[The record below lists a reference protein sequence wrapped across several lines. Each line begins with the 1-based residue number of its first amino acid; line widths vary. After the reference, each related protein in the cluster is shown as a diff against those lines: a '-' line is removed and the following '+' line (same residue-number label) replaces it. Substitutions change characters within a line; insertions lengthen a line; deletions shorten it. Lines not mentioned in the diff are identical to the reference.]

1 MSLAAG
7 AAALTPPLQ
16 TRSDSGFV
24 LLTTQTSPTALSSP
38 HRSTHLPLPRPRF
51 LPLLQLTAILD
62 FAVTLWLGLRVGLAR
77 LPVSAV
83 VLNSARPVAVVAVA
97 SSRNVREYGPV
108 IIGQVMVRSQVPL
121 LALLAMTDIAS
132 RLQVSALVL
141 LFRLNEVVQT
151 SNTIASPKLPA
162 TRNYAET
169 ATSPTFFHR
178 LFNPVTVWY
187 LSSFAFSLLH
197 YALFVIFVGIRRR
210 RNPLAGRMRRS
221 STWGEQRWEGR
232 EESVAAGSE
241 AGESR
246 GSERERLLSAEE
258 EDLETAYG
266 EASGGDDSSE
276 LGASSDDEDDIIDV
290 PKRGGELRNRA
301 SRASLLS
308 ARNAGGNAAEVRAR
322 VASGP
327 GLRASRNYGSIN
339 SLGAC
344 ASLRSLHMG
353 RRADPVAACSRN
365 LSFWRRCP
373 IRSSV

>member
-108 IIGQVMVRSQVPL
+108 IIGQVM
-121 LALLAMTDIAS
+121 
-132 RLQVSALVL
+132 VSALVL

-339 SLGAC
+339 SLAG
-344 ASLRSLHMG
+344 
-353 RRADPVAACSRN
+353 
-365 LSFWRRCP
+365 
-373 IRSSV
+373 I